1 MATDAERNNI
11 MNINYEKK
19 TIEMTKAEAKEAGNP
34 TSAKFEELMRYRS
47 LLPDFAIIVKKT
59 SVKRDTYKG
68 LDYDFMKKYIE
79 DHDNSDTNLKEF
91 YALRGMN
98 EDGERDVLIEEHSYG
113 EIKMWF
119 LSTYPE
125 IEKFNEETNKKLKE
139 IKAKRAEARKAA

>member
-1 MATDAERNNI
+1 MT
-11 MNINYEKK
+11 INYEKK

-34 TSAKFEELMRYRS
+34 TSAKFEELMKLRS
-47 LLPDFAIIVKKT
+47 IFPDFAIIVKTT

-125 IEKFNEETNKKLKE
+125 IEKFNEKKIRSSKQSKPREPKLVRLLNQRKE
-139 IKAKRAEARKAA
+139 GI

>member
-1 MATDAERNNI
+1 MT
-11 MNINYEKK
+11 INYEMKK
-19 TIEMTKAEAKEAGNP
+19 IEMTKAEAKEAGNP
-34 TSAKFEELMRYRS
+34 TSAKFEELMKYRS
-47 LLPDFAIIVKKT
+47 VFPDFEIIVKT
-59 SVKRDTYKG
+59 TTVKRDTYKG

-79 DHDNSDTNLKEF
+79 SHESSETNLKEF

-98 EDGERDVLIEEHSYG
+98 EDGERDVLIEEHTYG
-113 EIKMWF
+113 EVKMWF

>member
-1 MATDAERNNI
+1 MT
-11 MNINYEKK
+11 INYEMK
-19 TIEMTKAEAKEAGNP
+19 TIEITKAESKEAGNP
-34 TSAKFEELMRYRS
+34 TSKKFNELMNLRS
-47 LLPDFAIIVKKT
+47 IFPDFEIIVKTT

-79 DHDNSDTNLKEF
+79 SHDNSEENLKEF
-91 YALRGMN
+91 YNLRGMN
-98 EDGERDVLIEEHSYG
+98 EDGERDILIEEHSYG

-125 IEKFNEETNKKLKE
+125 IEKFNEATNKKLKA

>member
-1 MATDAERNNI
+1 

-34 TSAKFEELMRYRS
+34 TSEKFNELMRFRS
-47 LLPDFAIIVKKT
+47 VFPDFAIIVKTT
-59 SVKRDTYKG
+59 SAKRETYKG
-68 LDYDFMKKYIE
+68 LGYEYMENYIKA
-79 DHDNSDTNLKEF
+79 HDNSEANLKEF
-91 YALRGMN
+91 YTLRGMN
-98 EDGERDVLIEEHSYG
+98 EKGERDVLIEEHTYG

-119 LSTYPE
+119 LGTYSE

>member
-1 MATDAERNNI
+1 

-19 TIEMTKAEAKEAGNP
+19 TIEMTKAESKEAGNP
-34 TSAKFEELMRYRS
+34 TSAKFEELMKYRS
-47 LLPDFAIIVKKT
+47 VFPDFTIIIKKT

-79 DHDNSDTNLKEF
+79 DHDNSDENLKEF
-91 YALRGMN
+91 YKLRGMN
-98 EDGERDVLIEEHSYG
+98 ENGEREAQIEEHSYG

-119 LSTYPE
+119 LSTFPE
-125 IEKFNEETNKKLKE
+125 IEKFNDETNKKLKE

>member
-1 MATDAERNNI
+1 MATDAERI
-11 MNINYEKK
+11 ITMTINYEKK

-34 TSAKFEELMRYRS
+34 TSAKFEELMKLRS
-47 LLPDFAIIVKKT
+47 IFPDFAIIVKTT

-91 YALRGMN
+91 YTLRGMN

-125 IEKFNEETNKKLKE
+125 IEKFNEKTNKKLKA

>member
-1 MATDAERNNI
+1 
-11 MNINYEKK
+11 
-19 TIEMTKAEAKEAGNP
+19 
-34 TSAKFEELMRYRS
+34 
-47 LLPDFAIIVKKT
+47 
-59 SVKRDTYKG
+59 
-68 LDYDFMKKYIE
+68 
-79 DHDNSDTNLKEF
+79 
-91 YALRGMN
+91 MN

>member
-1 MATDAERNNI
+1 MATDAERI
-11 MNINYEKK
+11 ITMTINYEMKK
-19 TIEMTKAEAKEAGNP
+19 IEMTKAEAKEAGNP
-34 TSAKFEELMRYRS
+34 TSAKFEELMKYRS
-47 LLPDFAIIVKKT
+47 VFPDFEIIVKT
-59 SVKRDTYKG
+59 ISVKRDTYKG
-68 LDYDFMKKYIE
+68 LDYEFMKKYIE
-79 DHDNSDTNLKEF
+79 DHDNSEANLKDF

-125 IEKFNEETNKKLKE
+125 IEKFNEETNKKLKA

>member
-1 MATDAERNNI
+1 MATDAERI
-11 MNINYEKK
+11 ITMTINYEMKK
-19 TIEMTKAEAKEAGNP
+19 IEMTKAESKEAGNP
-34 TSAKFEELMRYRS
+34 TSEKFNELMKLRS
-47 LLPDFAIIVKKT
+47 IFPDFAIIVKTT

-125 IEKFNEETNKKLKE
+125 IEKFNEKTNKKLKA

>member
-1 MATDAERNNI
+1 
-11 MNINYEKK
+11 
-19 TIEMTKAEAKEAGNP
+19 MTKAEAKEAGNP
-34 TSAKFEELMRYRS
+34 TSAKFEELMKLRS
-47 LLPDFAIIVKKT
+47 IFPDFAIIVKTT

-79 DHDNSDTNLKEF
+79 SHDNSDENLKEF
-91 YALRGMN
+91 YKLRGMN
-98 EDGERDVLIEEHSYG
+98 EKGEKDVLIEEHTYG

>member
-1 MATDAERNNI
+1 

-34 TSAKFEELMRYRS
+34 TSAKFEELMKLRS
-47 LLPDFAIIVKKT
+47 IFPDFEIIIKKT

-79 DHDNSDTNLKEF
+79 DHDNSDENLKEF
-91 YALRGMN
+91 YKLRGMN
-98 EDGERDVLIEEHSYG
+98 ENGEREAQIEEHSYG

-119 LSTYPE
+119 LSTFPE
-125 IEKFNEETNKKLKE
+125 IEKFNDETNKKLKE

>member
-1 MATDAERNNI
+1 

-19 TIEMTKAEAKEAGNP
+19 TIEMTKAESKEAGNP
-34 TSAKFEELMRYRS
+34 TSAKFEELMKYRS
-47 LLPDFAIIVKKT
+47 VFPDFTIIIKKT

-79 DHDNSDTNLKEF
+79 DHDNSVENLKEF
-91 YALRGMN
+91 YKLRGMN
-98 EDGERDVLIEEHSYG
+98 ENGEREAQIEEHSYG

>member
-1 MATDAERNNI
+1 
-11 MNINYEKK
+11 
-19 TIEMTKAEAKEAGNP
+19 
-34 TSAKFEELMRYRS
+34 
-47 LLPDFAIIVKKT
+47 
-59 SVKRDTYKG
+59 
-68 LDYDFMKKYIE
+68 MKKYIE

-125 IEKFNEETNKKLKE
+125 IEKFNEKTNKKLKA

>member
-1 MATDAERNNI
+1 MT
-11 MNINYEKK
+11 INYEMKK
-19 TIEMTKAEAKEAGNP
+19 IEMTKAESKEAGNP
-34 TSAKFEELMRYRS
+34 TSAKFEELMKLRS
-47 LLPDFAIIVKKT
+47 IFPDFAIIVKTT

-98 EDGERDVLIEEHSYG
+98 EDGERDVLIEEHTYG

-125 IEKFNEETNKKLKE
+125 IEKFNEKTNKKLKA